1 MAGGYSMRGGLQR
14 VKMRGFVLKTIGN
27 RLLAAV
33 ARLRGRYAG
42 RSPRFPQCS
51 RRFPGCNWR
60 FLDCKTRFP
69 GGRRRWRG
77 CGWRL
82 MECEPRFPECELR
95 LTHCSPTLLA
105 SRAFCHVR
113 VETPESLPARY
124 ALAMRRFRCGWRKD
138 SFREWKRVVASARS
152 RVPKLSC
159 LPVVESW
166 T

>member
-1 MAGGYSMRGGLQR
+1 MAGGYAMRGGRQK

-51 RRFPGCNWR
+51 RPFPEC
-60 FLDCKTRFP
+60 
-69 GGRRRWRG
+69 RRRWRG
-77 CGWRL
+77 CVWHL
-82 MECEPRFPECELR
+82 MECESRFPECELR

-113 VETPESLPARY
+113 METPESLPARY
-124 ALAMRRFRCGWRKD
+124 ALALRRFRCGWRKD
-138 SFREWKRVVASARS
+138 SLREWKRVAASARS
-152 RVPKLSC
+152 QVPKLSC